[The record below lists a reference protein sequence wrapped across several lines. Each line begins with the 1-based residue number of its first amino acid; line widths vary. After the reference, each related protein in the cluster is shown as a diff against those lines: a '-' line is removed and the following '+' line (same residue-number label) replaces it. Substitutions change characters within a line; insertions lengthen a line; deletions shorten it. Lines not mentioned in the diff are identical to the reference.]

1 MTVYLVGAG
10 PGDPGLVTVR
20 GRELVERCDA
30 IVYDRLADPRIVAL
44 APEGAEKVYAGK
56 RPGEHAMTQER
67 LNALLVELGGR
78 LETVVRLKGG
88 DPFVFGRGGE
98 EALALEGAGIAF
110 EIVPGVSSAHAVP
123 AYAGIP
129 VTQRGTAAQ
138 VTFVTGHEDP
148 TRPES
153 AIDWASLAATPGTL
167 VFLMGVGA
175 LEENAR
181 RLIAHGMRADTPA
194 AVISHG
200 TRPDQRTVTAP
211 LARIADAAAELPAP
225 AITVVGEVALL
236 REHLAWFERR
246 PLHGLRVVVTRARAQ
261 ASGLRARLEEL
272 GAAVTEA
279 PAIRIEPLPFEPP
292 DLSAFDLLVLT
303 SANGVERIL
312 PADVRALAGVT
323 VAPIG
328 SATAETLRARGIVA
342 GRGSRAGGRRGASRG
357 ARRRPREA
365 LPRRRGR
372 GRTGRR
378 SRGALGRGRRRH
390 GAAHVPVRSRAGRPR
405 RRARRRPRHVHVV
418 VDRRQPGPGGGRA

>member
-10 PGDPGLVTVR
+10 PGDPGLITVR
-20 GRELVERCDA
+20 GRDLVERCDA
-30 IVYDRLADPRIVAL
+30 IVYDRLADPRIVEL
-44 APEGAEKVYAGK
+44 APDTADRVYAGK

-129 VTQRGTAAQ
+129 VTQRGVAAQ

-200 TRPDQRTVTAP
+200 TQPDQRTVTAP
-211 LARIADAAAELPAP
+211 LARIAEAAASLPAP
-225 AITVVGEVALL
+225 AITVVGDVVLHA
-236 REHLAWFERR
+236 R
-246 PLHGLRVVVTRARAQ
+246 PPHVVR
-261 ASGLRARLEEL
+261 
-272 GAAVTEA
+272 A
-279 PAIRIEPLPFEPP
+279 PAASR
-292 DLSAFDLLVLT
+292 T
-303 SANGVERIL
+303 
-312 PADVRALAGVT
+312 AGRRDPG
-323 VAPIG
+323 AGAGQRSP
-328 SATAETLRARGIVA
+328 RPARGA
-342 GRGSRAGGRRGASRG
+342 GSRRHRG
-357 ARRRPREA
+357 ARHPDRA
-365 LPRRRGR
+365 A
-372 GRTGRR
+372 RR
-378 SRGALGRGRRRH
+378 SRRRRS
-390 GAAHVPVRSRAGRPR
+390 GASTSSS
-405 RRARRRPRHVHVV
+405 
-418 VDRRQPGPGGGRA
+418 